1 MARDPAPPKTLEV
14 LQAQDCHYFN
24 GSGIT
29 QHTVHCL
36 ETGPSVLLHAF
47 TLGSLCAS
55 CSVVSDS
62 ATPWTAARQ
71 APLSVGFSRQEYCS
85 ELPCPPPGGLLNP
98 GTEPQSLSPAL
109 ARQVLYH

>member
-47 TLGSLCAS
+47 TCPTLRHPGLQPARLLCPWDSPGKNTAVSCHALLQGVFSTQGPNLSLCLLHWPGRFFTTSAS
-55 CSVVSDS
+55 I
-62 ATPWTAARQ
+62 
-71 APLSVGFSRQEYCS
+71 
-85 ELPCPPPGGLLNP
+85 
-98 GTEPQSLSPAL
+98 
-109 ARQVLYH
+109 